1 MNSVLDK
8 VISGMKTVR
17 SGQFAHFFDIE
28 KNGDGTGISLTSKNY
43 STKSNNSEVI
53 GISDAGYVGKAR
65 EEYIEM
71 FARGKATLNKGFGYG
86 ESHG

>member
-8 VISGMKTVR
+8 VIAGMKTVR

-28 KNGDGTGISLTSKNY
+28 KNGDVSLTSKNY

-53 GISDAGYVGKAR
+53 GISDAGYVEKAR

-71 FARGKATLNKGFGYG
+71 FARGEATLNKGFGYG